1 LSSLAYLA
9 LVNVVVWV
17 GLFLYLWRLERR
29 ISEQERNR

>member
-1 LSSLAYLA
+1 VSSLAYLA